1 MCGECDAHHN
11 MPWQRALSLLPK
23 RLGVRFQSRFGV
35 AAMQSKLATLSV
47 QLPADS
53 PAHPCSRALDGN
65 GPRHGLAV
73 HKKLRP
79 HKFDPDLNADF
90 EEICGLVTERFT
102 REGALDPEFCRFV
115 GLLPDLKNVKDRAVV
130 REAKMIATYLDRDD
144 IEGSVAR
151 RIIGGLAD
159 RLRPL
164 SGLPALHVMFGL
176 MLFFAALLVAD
187 LILSYFW
194 QNAGWSIAAAAQY
207 PGFYIFNVSPWLIIA
222 VGTAGGLGSIVS
234 ILTRIQSFT
243 ALAGTDRRLLWMIG
257 AMRPVIGIVFGL
269 FMFAMLQAQI
279 LPFSFPEGPQSNF
292 QFLAMAFVA
301 GFSERWSL
309 GVVSSVEGRFLGH
322 KPE

>member
-1 MCGECDAHHN
+1 
-11 MPWQRALSLLPK
+11 
-23 RLGVRFQSRFGV
+23 
-35 AAMQSKLATLSV
+35 MQSKLATLSV
-47 QLPADS
+47 QLPHDN
-53 PAHPCSRALDGN
+53 PPRPCSRAIDGA
-65 GPRHGLAV
+65 GASPGIVVRKKPRQ
-73 HKKLRP
+73 
-79 HKFDPDLNADF
+79 HKFDPELNAEF
-90 EEICGLVTERFT
+90 EEICGLVAERFT

-115 GLLPDLKNVKDRAVV
+115 GLLPDLKNVRDRAVV
-130 REAKMIATYLDRDD
+130 HEAKMIAAYLDRDD
-144 IEGSVAR
+144 IQGPVAR
-151 RIIGGLAD
+151 HITGDLAA

-194 QNAGWSIAAAAQY
+194 QKAGWSINAAAQY

-243 ALAGTDRRLLWMIG
+243 TLAGTDRRLLWMIG
-257 AMRPVIGIVFGL
+257 AMRPVIGIAFGL
-269 FMFAMLQAQI
+269 FMFAVLQAQI

-301 GFSERWSL
+301 GFSERWSR